1 MSGHDHDHAPAN
13 SGDDPIYRRALWAV
27 IAINGIMFVVELS
40 AGITAKSMALQADS
54 LDFLGDSVT

>member
-1 MSGHDHDHAPAN
+1 MSGHDHDHAPAY

-40 AGITAKSMALQADS
+40 AGITAKSVALQANA
-54 LDFLGDSVT
+54 LDFLGAV

>member
-1 MSGHDHDHAPAN
+1 MITPPPIQA
-13 SGDDPIYRRALWAV
+13 DDPIYRRALWAV

-54 LDFLGDSVT
+54 LDFLDAA